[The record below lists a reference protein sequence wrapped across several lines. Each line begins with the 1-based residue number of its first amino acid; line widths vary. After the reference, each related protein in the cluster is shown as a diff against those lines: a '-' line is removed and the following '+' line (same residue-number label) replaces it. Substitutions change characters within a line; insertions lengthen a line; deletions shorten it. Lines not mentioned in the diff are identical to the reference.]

1 MKYVANG
8 EVITQFFLRILCY
21 GYRTAKGSKS
31 YVVIDKVHES
41 Q

>member
-8 EVITQFFLRILCY
+8 DVITQFFQWILCY
-21 GYRTAKGSKS
+21 EYRTAKGSKS
-31 YVVIDKVHES
+31 YVVINRVHDS